1 MATSPAKTFADELD
15 AIAARYESQFAG
27 QSRGSRNLDELDAL
41 IKDTKGVLS
50 RIESIPSSVR
60 GADLS
65 AIGETAKAN
74 VDIYTRERALIV
86 EAKSFGPA
94 FEEFAPLAAG
104 ANLVFARYHR
114 HFAGQSRGTRDPGL
128 LGELI
133 EELKSLD
140 ESMADVL
147 KGGTAERMKAD
158 HNVVRE
164 TLKMYQGEE
173 KEIRKAHVEG
183 TVDDRVNRFAQLA
196 NAQFK
201 IYADH
206 FAGRSRMTRRPAL
219 LVRVIASLERIQ
231 KDMKGLDAKV
241 AGDVNKK
248 NLEIVATQLATYKA
262 ELIEVRKARQGTPFG
277 DLMGMLGGAA
287 NELFEEYRAGFAGQD
302 RKSRD
307 LALLTRICDD
317 LGDLRRQMLDLAK
330 ADENPMN
337 EGNLQIVTSQLSQFE
352 EEYEAIETA
361 KK

>member
-1 MATSPAKTFADELD
+1 MAISPAKTFADELD

-41 IKDTKGVLS
+41 LKETKGVLS

-65 AIGETAKAN
+65 AIADTARAN

-128 LGELI
+128 LRELI
-133 EELKSLD
+133 EELEGLD
-140 ESMADVL
+140 KAMAEVL
-147 KGGTAERMKAD
+147 RAGTAERMKAD
-158 HNVVRE
+158 HDVVRE
-164 TLKMYQGEE
+164 TMKMYQGEE
-173 KEIRKAHVEG
+173 KEIRKAHIEG

-196 NAQFK
+196 NSQFK

-219 LVRVIASLERIQ
+219 LVRVIGSLERIQ
-231 KDMKGLDAKV
+231 KDMMALDAKS

-248 NLEIVATQLATYKA
+248 NMEIVAAQLATYKA
-262 ELIEVRKARQGTPFG
+262 ELIEVRKARQGTPFA

-287 NELFEEYRAGFAGQD
+287 NELFEEYRASFAGQD
-302 RKSRD
+302 RKTRD

-317 LGDLRRQMLDLAK
+317 LSDLRRQMLDLAK

-352 EEYEAIETA
+352 EEYEAIEGV